1 MATAK
6 TWISLGRQSK
16 VSSQRDPAR
25 WVRKRQKGPAE
36 ARPGKPAILHIGR
49 NSISA
54 PRMGAN
60 SAVLASLI
68 ITERS
73 ALLRRVERLVDDPAD
88 AEEVVQSMW
97 LKVQSVDDTRSIL
110 SKRAYLFRLARNLAL
125 DFRRS
130 QQRRGRLADE
140 VQNILT
146 DSDDAPG
153 QDRIVDSTQM
163 LERVRT
169 AALALPEPT
178 RTIFRLNRFEG
189 ESQQAIARRLGI
201 SATTVEN
208 HIRRALAALAA
219 ARDGRY
225 PET

>member
-1 MATAK
+1 MSDCLET
-6 TWISLGRQSK
+6 SLCK
-16 VSSQRDPAR
+16 
-25 WVRKRQKGPAE
+25 
-36 ARPGKPAILHIGR
+36 LHITC
-49 NSISA
+49 NSINGA
-54 PRMGAN
+54 AMGAN
-60 SAVLASLI
+60 SAVLTSLI
-68 ITERS
+68 LAERR

-97 LKVQSVDDTRSIL
+97 LKVQSVDDARPIL

-130 QQRRGRLADE
+130 QHRRGRLADE

-146 DSDDAPG
+146 ESDDAPG
-153 QDRIVDSTQM
+153 QDRIVDSTQV
-163 LERVRT
+163 LERVRA

-201 SATTVEN
+201 STTTVEN
-208 HIRRALAALAA
+208 HIRRALAALAG
-219 ARDGRY
+219 ARDGRA
-225 PET
+225 PEA

>member
-1 MATAK
+1 
-6 TWISLGRQSK
+6 
-16 VSSQRDPAR
+16 
-25 WVRKRQKGPAE
+25 
-36 ARPGKPAILHIGR
+36 
-49 NSISA
+49 
-54 PRMGAN
+54 MGAN

-219 ARDGRY
+219 ARDGRD